1 MGFNVVAL
9 AQKARTQTLIVDSDL
24 NMGNYDLIATD
35 VKGDTAEF
43 SEFVGGVGNFESG
56 LISGGLD
63 VGDILHAE
71 SSMQIDGDLVVEGA
85 INNVNITNEGAIS
98 TAKSVTATGGFK
110 GNLQG
115 NVTGNVTGA
124 LTGNVNGNV
133 TGSISGGT
141 VAGSTGTFSGAVTG
155 ASFNSVPIKK
165 VITVTPNNTHPAVS
179 QSLLWNNEFVCIL
192 PRLNGVVYNGSVRVY
207 GFSGTYLWYITSM
220 VGSRGEYTLPVN
232 NYLNIPLSNAECLYI
247 KPQVNNGASLCGF
260 TLS

>member
-1 MGFNVVAL
+1 MGFNVTAL
-9 AQKARTQTLIVDSDL
+9 AQKARTQTIIVDSDL
-24 NMGNYDLIATD
+24 DMGQYDVIATD

-98 TAKSVTATGGFK
+98 TAKSVTATGGFVGK
-110 GNLQG
+110 
-115 NVTGNVTGA
+115 
-124 LTGNVNGNV
+124 LTGNV

-155 ASFNSVPIKK
+155 ASFNGLKLSTTPFV
-165 VITVTPNNTHPAVS
+165 VTVTPSNNWFKMTSRTSSSSYNDDFMLTILPLNPLLLYTGSIVVNTGSNNFPVEVTAITENNTFS
-179 QSLLWNNEFVCIL
+179 QL
-192 PRLNGVVYNGSVRVY
+192 
-207 GFSGTYLWYITSM
+207 
-220 VGSRGEYTLPVN
+220 
-232 NYLNIPLSNAECLYI
+232 LSNASGSTEKTVSFTRIRTLYI
-247 KPQVNNGASLCGF
+247 VTGQTYDYATNMFKIPVFSFN
-260 TLS
+260 

>member
-71 SSMQIDGDLVVEGA
+71 SSMQIDGDLVVEGV

-110 GNLQG
+110 GN
-115 NVTGNVTGA
+115 VTGNV
-124 LTGNVNGNV
+124 
-133 TGSISGGT
+133 IGGT

-155 ASFNSVPIKK
+155 ASFNGLKLSTTPFEV
-165 VITVTPNNTHPAVS
+165 TVTPSNNWFRMTSRTNSSSYNDDFMLTILPLNPLLLYTGSIVVNTGSNNFPVEVTAITENNTFSQLLSDASGSTERTVS
-179 QSLLWNNEFVCIL
+179 FTRI
-192 PRLNGVVYNGSVRVY
+192 R
-207 GFSGTYLWYITSM
+207 T
-220 VGSRGEYTLPVN
+220 
-232 NYLNIPLSNAECLYI
+232 LYI
-247 KPQVNNGASLCGF
+247 VTGQTYDYATNMFKIPVFSFN
-260 TLS
+260 